1 MSLGFES
8 VLRVLIKESIKENFV
23 LKIQVTIFINTII
36 IPFFDKNL
44 LENNNNNNN
53 NNKDKIISLKKK
65 KTTFK
70 VAP

>member
-53 NNKDKIISLKKK
+53 NKDKIISLKKK
-65 KTTFK
+65 NYF
-70 VAP
+70 

>member
-1 MSLGFES
+1 LSLGFES

-53 NNKDKIISLKKK
+53 NKDKIISLKKK
-65 KTTFK
+65 NYF
-70 VAP
+70 